1 MQRIVRQNTDVNVNK
16 ISFVNS
22 INSQKVGQNQV
33 QNNNLGS
40 DLVENPAY
48 MLQLMN
54 EKENMLMKRFIGD
67 SGNVDKSID
76 QNEFVAYKPDQDQ
89 SISKVLDDIVAQEFF
104 GGNIESSIHVM
115 LEPFNEHQDAWRNFG
130 GAAQE
135 LNICLNNYS
144 KIFGADNNYYKE
156 LLEKLDKM
164 DSEGTNSIVN
174 YIKNVVTQ
182 SAHGEYLDTDPSTE
196 QMKNA
201 TKAFD
206 EYFGDLTLSD
216 AKKKSRQ
223 MGESFITALGE
234 LSKDKILRIQLE
246 SKSIEELINKFME
259 EFYSKGETVK
269 TSSIDINDL
278 VSEDM
283 MQDDRV
289 RRSTQ
294 KEGAKNIQESIVGK
308 NVLNVLV

>member
-16 ISFVNS
+16 ILFVNS

-40 DLVENPAY
+40 DLEENPAY

-54 EKENMLMKRFIGD
+54 EKENMLMKRFVGD
-67 SGNVDKSID
+67 SENIDESID
-76 QNEFVAYKPDQDQ
+76 QNEFVAYKADKDP
-89 SISKVLDDIVAQEFF
+89 SIRKVLDDIAAQEFF

-115 LEPFNEHQDAWRNFG
+115 LEPFNGHQDAWRNFG

-144 KIFGADNNYYKE
+144 KIFGTDNNYYKE

-234 LSKDKILRIQLE
+234 LSRDKILRIQLE
-246 SKSIEELINKFME
+246 SKSLEELINKFME
-259 EFYSKGETVK
+259 EFHSEGETVK
-269 TSSIDINDL
+269 TSFMDVTEL
-278 VSEDM
+278 VNENM
-283 MQDDRV
+283 MQDDKMK
-289 RRSTQ
+289 SCAQ
-294 KEGAKNIQESIVGK
+294 KEEIKNIQDTMVGRSIV
-308 NVLNVLV
+308 NVVI